1 MRSGKEKNRINEVVE
16 SAIKNIGG
24 LVNVDMVVGTPIK
37 TDDGDVIIPVSK
49 VTFGILSGGG
59 EYGKVNIFKSGS
71 DLPYSAGNGAV
82 VSVKP
87 CGFLLKNDN
96 SDYKLL
102 SVSGSP
108 VETFVNK
115 VTDYISNLGETD
127 DEPKA

>member
-16 SAIKNIGG
+16 SAIKNLGE

-59 EYGKVNIFKSGS
+59 EYGKVNIFKNGS

-115 VTDYISNLGETD
+115 VTDYISNFGETD

>member
-1 MRSGKEKNRINEVVE
+1 MRSEKEKNRINEVVE
-16 SAIKNIGG
+16 SAIKNLGE

-59 EYGKVNIFKSGS
+59 EYGKVNIFKNGS

-115 VTDYISNLGETD
+115 VTDYISNLGEAD
-127 DEPKA
+127 DESKD